1 MAERP
6 FNYTIR
12 VCNCSDWLSII
23 LLSQAPHY
31 PTLSPRPPSPNESIS
46 DWSYFVIFFSFF
58 LKRKTFI
65 FQSVVVQ
72 HRNSMTP
79 VIQKGEVEQRDRCL
93 HVQTTY
99 KQSWPLKDI
108 HVLLY
113 QLPSLYWTVTLLHVL
128 HNMG

>member
-79 VIQKGEVEQRDRCL
+79 VIQKGEEEQRDVFTCTNNL
-93 HVQTTY
+93 QTIVAPQRYSYAVIPTA
-99 KQSWPLKDI
+99 I
-108 HVLLY
+108 IVLDSN
-113 QLPSLYWTVTLLHVL
+113 PSTCIA
-128 HNMG
+128 